1 MGRCPSEHLRH
12 RSDDARQAISV
23 AATAQRADAQSAR
36 VIAIRGLHANCRARP
51 IARAYCR
58 SMPRHQRK
66 TVDPVLSAA
75 AMLRRI
81 GFMLLLTALP
91 VFAMVSRRAVV
102 LLMPIAVS
110 LIIIASL
117 IDGRQRAFALVNR
130 RFAASPPVLATLV
143 LAIWITM
150 SLIWTPYPDPA
161 ISRAVS
167 LLATAALGLAGYYAL
182 PDRTRSANLYLL
194 PIGVAAAAVTGALA
208 ALAMSRGAV
217 PGIAPVALERGMAL
231 AVLATWPAAAWMHSR
246 GRDAQALVVA
256 ASVGLMTLLA
266 PTWLPLIAFVAGAL
280 VWPLAASYPRAMTAI
295 LATAVAVLIISAPLF
310 AFIAT
315 PLGPG
320 MTGGSINAL
329 AIWREI
335 ILNDPLRII
344 TGYGLEAAQRSRM
357 AGDLPWNAPNSLLFE
372 IWYEL
377 GIVGAVAIAIALA
390 GAVRAAARRQPV
402 LIPGGL
408 ACFTCAFTFAASGIA
423 STQMWWMTGLI
434 VIALAFV
441 AVTRGQ
447 FRTSRPRMVFPRSPA
462 GDDTVG

>member
-1 MGRCPSEHLRH
+1 
-12 RSDDARQAISV
+12 
-23 AATAQRADAQSAR
+23 
-36 VIAIRGLHANCRARP
+36 
-51 IARAYCR
+51 
-58 SMPRHQRK
+58 MPRHQRK

-81 GFMLLLTALP
+81 GFMLLLAALP

-110 LIIIASL
+110 LIIIAAL
-117 IDGRQRAFALVNR
+117 IDGQQRAFALVNR

-143 LAIWITM
+143 LAIWIGM

-167 LLATAALGLAGYYAL
+167 LLATAALGLAGYYSL
-182 PDRTRSANLYLL
+182 SDRTRSANLYLL

-208 ALAMSRGAV
+208 ALAMTRGAV

-231 AVLATWPAAAWMHSR
+231 AVLATWPATAWMHSR

-280 VWPLAASYPRAMTAI
+280 VWPVAASYPRAMTAI
-295 LATAVAVLIISAPLF
+295 LATGVAVLIISAPLF

-335 ILNDPLRII
+335 MLDDPLRII

-357 AGDLPWNAPNSLLFE
+357 AGELPWNAPNSLLFE

-408 ACFTCAFTFAASGIA
+408 ACFTCAFTFAAFGIA
-423 STQMWWMTGLI
+423 STQMWWITGLI

-447 FRTSRPRMVFPRSPA
+447 FRTNRPGMVFPRSPA

>member
-1 MGRCPSEHLRH
+1 
-12 RSDDARQAISV
+12 
-23 AATAQRADAQSAR
+23 
-36 VIAIRGLHANCRARP
+36 
-51 IARAYCR
+51 
-58 SMPRHQRK
+58 MPRNQRK

-81 GFMLLLTALP
+81 GFMLLLTVLP

-110 LIIIASL
+110 LIIVAAL
-117 IDGRQRAFALVNR
+117 IDGQQRPFARVNR
-130 RFAASPPVLATLV
+130 RFAASPPVLATLI
-143 LAIWITM
+143 LTMWIGM
-150 SLIWTPYPDPA
+150 SLIWAPYPDPA
-161 ISRAVS
+161 LSRAVS
-167 LLATAALGLAGYYAL
+167 LVATAALGLAGYYAL
-182 PDRTRSANLYLL
+182 SDRTRSANLYLL
-194 PIGVAAAAVTGALA
+194 PIGVAAAAVTGALV
-208 ALAMSRGAV
+208 ALAMTRGAV

-231 AVLATWPAAAWMHSR
+231 AVLAVWPATAWMHSR

-266 PTWLPLIAFVAGAL
+266 PTWLPLVAFIAGAFVW
-280 VWPLAASYPRAMTAI
+280 VLAASYPRAMTAI
-295 LATAVAVLIISAPLF
+295 LATGAAVMVVSAPLF

-320 MTGGSINAL
+320 VTGGGINAL
-329 AIWREI
+329 AVWREI
-335 ILNDPLRII
+335 MLDDPLRIV

-377 GIVGAVAIAIALA
+377 GIVGAVAIAVALA
-390 GAVRAAARRQPV
+390 GAVRAAARRQPI

-408 ACFTCAFTFAASGIA
+408 ACFTSAFTFAALGIA
-423 STQMWWMTGLI
+423 STQMWWVTGLI
-434 VIALAFV
+434 VVALAFV

-447 FRTSRPRMVFPRSPA
+447 FRTSRPKMVFPGKPA
-462 GDDTVG
+462 ADDTAG

>member
-1 MGRCPSEHLRH
+1 
-12 RSDDARQAISV
+12 
-23 AATAQRADAQSAR
+23 
-36 VIAIRGLHANCRARP
+36 
-51 IARAYCR
+51 
-58 SMPRHQRK
+58 MPRNQRK

-75 AMLRRI
+75 ALLRRI
-81 GFMLLLTALP
+81 GFMLLLTVLP

-110 LIIIASL
+110 LIIVAAL
-117 IDGRQRAFALVNR
+117 IDGQQRPFARVNR
-130 RFAASPPVLATLV
+130 RFAASPPVLATLI
-143 LAIWITM
+143 LTMWIGM
-150 SLIWTPYPDPA
+150 SLIWAPYPDPA
-161 ISRAVS
+161 LSRAVS
-167 LLATAALGLAGYYAL
+167 LVATAALGLAGYYAL
-182 PDRTRSANLYLL
+182 SDRTRSANLYLL
-194 PIGVAAAAVTGALA
+194 PIGVAAAAVTGALV
-208 ALAMSRGAV
+208 ALAMTRGAV

-231 AVLATWPAAAWMHSR
+231 AVLAVWPATAWMHSR

-266 PTWLPLIAFVAGAL
+266 PTWLPLVAFIAGAFVW
-280 VWPLAASYPRAMTAI
+280 VLAASYPRAMTAI
-295 LATAVAVLIISAPLF
+295 LATGAAVMVVSAPLF

-320 MTGGSINAL
+320 VTGGGINAL
-329 AIWREI
+329 AVWREI
-335 ILNDPLRII
+335 MLDDPLRIV

-390 GAVRAAARRQPV
+390 GAVRAAARRQPI

-408 ACFTCAFTFAASGIA
+408 ACFTSAFTFAALGIA
-423 STQMWWMTGLI
+423 STQMWWITGLI
-434 VIALAFV
+434 VVALAFV

-447 FRTSRPRMVFPRSPA
+447 FRTSRPKMVFPGKPA
-462 GDDTVG
+462 ADDTVG

>member
-1 MGRCPSEHLRH
+1 
-12 RSDDARQAISV
+12 
-23 AATAQRADAQSAR
+23 
-36 VIAIRGLHANCRARP
+36 
-51 IARAYCR
+51 
-58 SMPRHQRK
+58 MPRNQRK

-110 LIIIASL
+110 LIIIAAL
-117 IDGRQRAFALVNR
+117 IDGQQRPFARVNR
-130 RFAASPPVLATLV
+130 RFAASPPVLATLI
-143 LAIWITM
+143 LMMWIGI
-150 SLIWTPYPDPA
+150 SLIWAPYPDPA
-161 ISRAVS
+161 VSRAVS
-167 LLATAALGLAGYYAL
+167 LVATAALGLAGYYAL
-182 PDRTRSANLYLL
+182 SDRTRSANLYLL
-194 PIGVAAAAVTGALA
+194 PIGVAAAAVTGALV
-208 ALAMSRGAV
+208 ALAMTRGAV

-231 AVLATWPAAAWMHSR
+231 AVLAAWPATAWMHSR

-266 PTWLPLIAFVAGAL
+266 PTWLPLVAFIAGAFVW
-280 VWPLAASYPRAMTAI
+280 VLAASYPRAMTAI
-295 LATAVAVLIISAPLF
+295 LATGAAVMVVSAPLF

-320 MTGGSINAL
+320 VTGGGINAL
-329 AIWREI
+329 AVWREI
-335 ILNDPLRII
+335 MLDDPLRIV

-390 GAVRAAARRQPV
+390 GAVRAAARRQPI

-408 ACFTCAFTFAASGIA
+408 ACFTSAFTFAALGIA
-423 STQMWWMTGLI
+423 STQMWWITGLI
-434 VIALAFV
+434 VVALAFV

-447 FRTSRPRMVFPRSPA
+447 FRTSRPKMVFPGKPA
-462 GDDTVG
+462 GSDTVR